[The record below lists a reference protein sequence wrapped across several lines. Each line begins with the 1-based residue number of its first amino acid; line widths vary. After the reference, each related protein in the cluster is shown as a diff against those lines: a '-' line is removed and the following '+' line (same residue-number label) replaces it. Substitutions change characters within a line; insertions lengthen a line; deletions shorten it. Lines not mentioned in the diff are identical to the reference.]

1 MTRLGFALLSDS
13 CIGCHACTV
22 ACKSEHDVPLGVN
35 RTWVKYI
42 ETGEFPNTGR
52 SFSVM
57 RCNHCDDAPCM
68 TICPTSALHRTP
80 NGIVDFDD
88 SRCIGCKAC
97 MQACP
102 YDAIYINPETN
113 TAHKC
118 NFCTHRI
125 EVGLEPACVVVCP
138 THAIVTGDLDD
149 PNSAVSKI
157 VARDKTAVRAP
168 EQGTN
173 PKVFYRGVDQA
184 SLDPTRT
191 VINSDGMIWAETT
204 PSHPTLS
211 PTQVEH
217 SGEGIVAR
225 TAYTTAHHMTWKSM
239 VSGYLVTKAIAAGL
253 MLIAALLV
261 VLGHG
266 SEQAAVGIVPPVL
279 AGVFIAATGALLIG
293 DLKQPGRFLF
303 ILTKSNTTSWL
314 VRGAWILGAF
324 AGVAALWGLLGI
336 LDQGDVFQILALP
349 IALLAGRRRR
359 VHGLPVRTVR
369 GPRSLADAV
378 VAADSAGPGGRR
390 RRCSILPARSDHG
403 HPRGAC
409 DPDRVPGRDRWIGAA
424 DRHRAVVE
432 GLAPRRTGN
441 ARDDPRSLRQS
452 VLVRRCAERSDRS
465 GRPADV
471 RARRRHDQP
480 VAGGMLP
487 ASLHCSACSPT
498 KTPTS
503 VPASP
508 CRSLDRVP
516 ERTLDMTL
524 ANAPAARSLARL
536 DRTRRQGV
544 ARTQGAQLHDR
555 SDHLLQL

>member
-1 MTRLGFALLSDS
+1 MTRLGFALLSDN

-35 RTWVKYI
+35 RTWLKYI

-68 TICPTSALHRTP
+68 KICPTSALHRTP
-80 NGIVDFDD
+80 NGVVDFDD

-97 MQACP
+97 MNACP
-102 YDAIYINPETN
+102 YDAIYINPETK

-118 NFCTHRI
+118 NFCNHRV

-149 PNSAVSKI
+149 PNSEVSKI

-191 VINSDGMIWAETT
+191 AIKNDGMIWAETT

-211 PTQVEH
+211 ATQVEH

-266 SEQAAVGIVPPVL
+266 SDQAAVGVVPPVL

-324 AGVAALWGLLGI
+324 AAVAALWGLLGI
-336 LDQGDVFQILALP
+336 LDQGDALRILALP
-349 IALLAGRRRR
+349 IALLAAAVAGYTAFLFGQCEGRDLWQTPLL
-359 VHGLPVRTVR
+359 LPIL
-369 GPRSLADAV
+369 LAQAV
-378 VAADSAGPGGRR
+378 VAG
-390 RRCSILPARSDHG
+390 
-403 HPRGAC
+403 
-409 DPDRVPGRDRWIGAA
+409 GAA
-424 DRHRAVVE
+424 FTLLDLVMEIPEARAIQIAFLAAIG
-432 GLAPRRTGN
+432 GLALLIATELWSKGSRHVELATLEMTRGRYASQFWFGGVLNGLLVPAALLTLVLASDTTSPWPAAMAGIAALFGMFAYEDAYVRAG
-441 ARDDPRSLRQS
+441 QS
-452 VLVRRCAERSDRS
+452 VPLS
-465 GRPADV
+465 
-471 RARRRHDQP
+471 
-480 VAGGMLP
+480 
-487 ASLHCSACSPT
+487 
-498 KTPTS
+498 
-503 VPASP
+503 
-508 CRSLDRVP
+508 
-516 ERTLDMTL
+516 
-524 ANAPAARSLARL
+524 
-536 DRTRRQGV
+536 
-544 ARTQGAQLHDR
+544 
-555 SDHLLQL
+555 